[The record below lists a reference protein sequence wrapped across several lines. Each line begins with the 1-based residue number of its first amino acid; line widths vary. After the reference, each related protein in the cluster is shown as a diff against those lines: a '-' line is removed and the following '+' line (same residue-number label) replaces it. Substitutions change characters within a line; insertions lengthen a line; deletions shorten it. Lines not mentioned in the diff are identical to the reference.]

1 MAERVAEGDRAVSV
15 FTRSATAALVILFA
29 LAISNS
35 ARADWWS
42 ENVELHGKASSTV
55 YFNSPSFTGDFK
67 MDQWWNQMELDTD
80 IKLFDDE
87 VNALS
92 LHTIIMPTY
101 DAVYDVYPHSFGDRR
116 SAASPATSLAP
127 FVPFTQTATN
137 AKDAMTGQ
145 KFPGHGVCFKGGWC
159 DVNQDTGSL
168 FTGKNNPAMVIDD
181 TIFFGILEG
190 ATRSRSASGQGKLGG
205 GSSLDAWQQA
215 ARVPGINPAFLGS
228 LALSSKGATAPMH
241 SFNNGSAGYLGYVI
255 GDRRSIDE
263 QFPVGINLTDG
274 QLKTHCFDT
283 AHPYCWWREGYFEAK
298 MGDTQIRVGKQQI
311 VWGKTDAFRL
321 QDIVNPIDF
330 SYHNVYPSLEDRR
343 IPTLS
348 ADLVQSFGNVGGLE
362 DVSLELVW
370 VFDKFTPVYVGQCG
384 DFWAFTA
391 ACEAR
396 ADVGAHGLLNIS
408 AAKVEDR
415 KWTFRNTEP
424 GFRFEFRTPEPS
436 IAFSLSGFWGI
447 QDAPVARFV
456 NPYSTHN
463 PNPAMMLFLQSLGVP
478 GAIIPSFDPYN
489 PASIAASSA
498 NAQGFWGAAFGPGG
512 FICNETTQATN
523 AHAKC
528 IAGSGLQALGW
539 IWSSSQ
545 AVVEYPRTFTLGGSA
560 DYQIPNIDTVL
571 RMEASYDFGRE
582 IQNTKKLDGIDHSD
596 VVAAAIGLD
605 RSFFIPFVNKD
616 RTAFLSF
623 QTFMEHVMNFD
634 GNQTVGMATYE
645 WNVISTFFMQNYWRG
660 DSIVLT
666 NFFAYDWS
674 AHAWITGPSLKWIL
688 NESLFFEM
696 GVNLLEGSKRVHN
709 IRDICSNGTT
719 SCLGD
724 PATWQ
729 AGNWQLINKNF
740 ARTAEGPYW
749 NLESFADS
757 QMQHRDEL
765 WFGATYQF

>member
-15 FTRSATAALVILFA
+15 FTRSATAAVVILFA
-29 LAISNS
+29 LAISNG

-80 IKLFDDE
+80 VKLFDDE
-87 VNALS
+87 VNSLS
-92 LHTIIMPTY
+92 FHTIIMPTY

-116 SAASPATSLAP
+116 SAASPG
-127 FVPFTQTATN
+127 TQSALL

-145 KFPGHGVCFKGGWC
+145 KFKGHGFCIKGGFC
-159 DVNQDTGSL
+159 DVNQDTASL
-168 FTGKNNPAMVIDD
+168 FSGKNNPAMVIDD
-181 TIFFGILEG
+181 TIFFGILVG
-190 ATRSRSASGQGKLGG
+190 STRSRSASGQNKLGG
-205 GSSLDAWQQA
+205 GSSKDAWQEA
-215 ARVPGINPAFLGS
+215 ARIRTADGLAPAFLAS
-228 LALSSKGATAPMH
+228 LALSSKGATAPIH
-241 SFNNGSAGYLGYVI
+241 SFNNASSGYLGYVI
-255 GDRRSIDE
+255 GDRRSFEE
-263 QFPVGINLTDG
+263 QFPTGINETDG
-274 QLKTHCFDT
+274 QLKTHCFD
-283 AHPYCWWREGYFEAK
+283 AGHPYCWAREFYFEGK
-298 MGDTQIRVGKQQI
+298 MGDTQIRVGRQQI

-330 SYHNVYPSLEDRR
+330 GYHNVYPSLEDRR

-370 VFDKFTPVYVGQCG
+370 VFDKFTPVQVGQCG

-408 AAKVEDR
+408 GAKVEDR

-447 QDAPVARFV
+447 QDAPVARFD

-478 GAIIPSFDPYN
+478 AAVIPAFDPYN
-489 PASIAASSA
+489 PASIQAASD
-498 NAQGFWGAAFGPGG
+498 NALAVWKAVYGAGG
-512 FICNETTQATN
+512 ALCNATTQSTN
-523 AHAKC
+523 AHARC
-528 IAGSGLQALGW
+528 ISGAGGGLGPPQATGW

-688 NESLFFEM
+688 NESLFFEV

>member
-1 MAERVAEGDRAVSV
+1 MAERVAQWDRVPGVSA
-15 FTRSATAALVILFA
+15 RSATASVVVLLFA
-29 LAISNS
+29 LSVS
-35 ARADWWS
+35 HGARADWWS
-42 ENVELHGKASSTV
+42 ENVEFHGKASSTV
-55 YFNSPSFTGDFK
+55 YFNSPSFTGGFQ
-67 MDQWWNQMELDTD
+67 MDQWWNQMEFDTD
-80 IKLFDDE
+80 IKLFDDD
-87 VNALS
+87 VNSLS
-92 LHTIIMPTY
+92 FHAIIMPTY
-101 DAVYDVYPHSFGDRR
+101 DAVYDVYPHMFGDRR
-116 SAASPATSLAP
+116 KDGAFGTQSATI
-127 FVPFTQTATN
+127 

-145 KFPGHGVCFKGGWC
+145 EFPGTGAGVKGGWF
-159 DVNQDTGSL
+159 DVNQDTATL
-168 FTGKNNPAMVIDD
+168 FTGHNNPAMVIDD
-181 TIFFGILEG
+181 TIFFGILVG

-205 GSSLDAWQQA
+205 GSSKDAWQQA
-215 ARVPGINPAFLGS
+215 ARTRTADGLAPAFLAS
-228 LALSSKGATAPMH
+228 LALSSRGATAPIH
-241 SFNNGSAGYLGYVI
+241 SFNNASTAFKGYVI
-255 GDRRSIDE
+255 GDRRSIEE
-263 QFPVGINLTDG
+263 QFPTGINMTDG
-274 QLKTHCFDT
+274 QLKTHCFD
-283 AHPYCWWREGYFEAK
+283 AGHPYCWGREFYFEGK
-298 MGDTQIRVGKQQI
+298 MGDTQIRVGRQQI

-330 SYHNVYPSLEDRR
+330 GYHNVYPSLEDRR
-343 IPTLS
+343 IPVLA
-348 ADLVQSFGNVGGLE
+348 ADLVHSFGQVMGLD

-370 VFDKFTPVYVGQCG
+370 VFDKFTPVQVGQCG

-396 ADVGAHGLLNIS
+396 ADVGAHGLLNLS
-408 AAKVEDR
+408 AAKVDNR
-415 KWTFRNTEP
+415 KWSFRNSEP

-447 QDAPVARFV
+447 QDAPVARFK

-463 PNPAMMLFLQSLGVP
+463 PNPAMMLFLQALGIP
-478 GAIIPSFDPYN
+478 GGIIPAFDPYN
-489 PASIAASSA
+489 AASIQASSA
-498 NAQGFWGAAFGPGG
+498 NALGFWQGAFGPGG
-512 FICNETTQATN
+512 FICNDTTQGDRTHQN
-523 AHAKC
+523 C

-571 RMEASYDFGRE
+571 RMEAAYDFNRE

-596 VVAAAIGLD
+596 VVLAAFGLD

-634 GNQTVGMATYE
+634 GTQTVGMATYE
-645 WNVISTFFMQNYWRG
+645 WSVISTFFMQNYWRG

-666 NFFAYDWS
+666 NFFAYDWA

-688 NESLFFEM
+688 NESLYFEI
-696 GVNLLEGSKRVHN
+696 GVNFLEGSKRVHN
-709 IRDICSNGTT
+709 IRDICQNGKT

-724 PATWQ
+724 PTTWQ
-729 AGNWQLINKNF
+729 AGNWQLINKGF

-757 QMQHRDEL
+757 QMQHRDEV

>member
-116 SAASPATSLAP
+116 KAASPGTQNPP
-127 FVPFTQTATN
+127 FGPDN
-137 AKDAMTGQ
+137 AKNAMTGN
-145 KFPGHGVCFKGGWC
+145 KFPGHGAGVSGGWF
-159 DVNQDTGSL
+159 DVNQDTGFI

-181 TIFFGILEG
+181 TIFFGILVG
-190 ATRSRSASGQGKLGG
+190 ATKSRSASDQGKLGG

-215 ARVPGINPAFLGS
+215 ARFRTAVGGAPNFLAS
-228 LALSSKGATAPMH
+228 LASATKGATAPIH
-241 SFNNGSAGYLGYVI
+241 SFNNASPGYLGYVI

-348 ADLVQSFGNVGGLE
+348 ADLVHSFGNVGGLE

-447 QDAPVARFV
+447 QDAPVARFD

-463 PNPAMMLFLQSLGVP
+463 PNPAMMLFLQSIGFD
-478 GAIIPSFDPYN
+478 AFIPTFNPYD
-489 PASIAASSA
+489 PASISASSEA
-498 NAQGFWGAAFGPGG
+498 ARTTWNNFFGAAGAVCPDTPTSK
-512 FICNETTQATN
+512 NVAK
-523 AHAKC
+523 AKC
-528 IAGSGLQALGW
+528 IAASQLQPLGW

-571 RMEASYDFGRE
+571 RMEASYDFDRE
-582 IQNTKKLDGIDHSD
+582 IQNTKKIDGIDHSD

-666 NFFAYDWS
+666 NFFAYDWA

-696 GVNLLEGSKRVHN
+696 GVNFLEGSKRVHN
-709 IRDICSNGTT
+709 IRDICPSGQLN
-719 SCLGD
+719 CLGD
-724 PATWQ
+724 PTTWNG
-729 AGNWQLINKNF
+729 GNWQLINKQF